1 MPRLAFVER
10 CAWRAAGEEVGD
22 SGNAGCGLR
31 ETERGKGISIALPIQ
46 SLDSRLRTVGGK
58 RLRLSGILQTSD
70 CFRFD

>member
-31 ETERGKGISIALPIQ
+31 ETERGKGISIARDLLSP
-46 SLDSRLRTVGGK
+46 SLSVRLILFSRLIPAYE
-58 RLRLSGILQTSD
+58 L
-70 CFRFD
+70 